1 MSTTLRSFHDQ
12 LLAMKP
18 EDAVHIASECPVCS
32 DEDVEVASSTPNGG
46 PSVTDTKTYEAEYN
60 EAIAKVEALETKV
73 AELSA
78 AAEAST
84 IDAKVAEVKAE
95 AEAQVAEIQSKL
107 DAAVLEAE
115 TAKSAHESLVA
126 FLDETAKAE
135 AEAAEFASRKDE
147 RIAAVKEAAPLL
159 PDEYITE
166 NADRFANMDEE
177 AFTASL
183 EGFRAIAAKA
193 PAAPSEIPATTAM
206 TAARSNDGESAPNVL
221 RDVLSLRSM
230 GVDTR
235 TIN

>member
-1 MSTTLRSFHDQ
+1 M
-12 LLAMKP
+12 
-18 EDAVHIASECPVCS
+18 
-32 DEDVEVASSTPNGG
+32 
-46 PSVTDTKTYEAEYN
+46 TDTKTYEAEYN

-115 TAKSAHESLVA
+115 TAKQAHESLVA
-126 FLDETAKAE
+126 YLDETAKAD

-147 RIAAVKEAAPLL
+147 RIAQVKEAAPLL

-166 NADRFANMDEE
+166 NADRFANMDED

-183 EGFRAIAAKA
+183 EGFKAIVAKA
-193 PAAPSEIPATTAM
+193 PVTPVTEVPSTTAM
-206 TAARSNDGESAPNVL
+206 TAARSNDGESSNPL

>member
-1 MSTTLRSFHDQ
+1 MSATLRSFHDQ
-12 LLAMKP
+12 LLALKP
-18 EDAVHIASECPVCS
+18 EDAVHVASECPVCS
-32 DEDVEVASSTPNGG
+32 DETVEVASSTPTGG
-46 PSVTDTKTYEAEYN
+46 SVTETKTYTEAEFN
-60 EAIAKVEALETKV
+60 EAVAKVEALESKV

-115 TAKSAHESLVA
+115 TAKAAHESLVA
-126 FLDETAKAE
+126 YLDETAKAE
-135 AEAAEFASRKDE
+135 AEAAEFASRKEE
-147 RIAAVKEAAPLL
+147 RIAQVKEAAPLL
-159 PDEYITE
+159 PEDYITE

-183 EGFRAIAAKA
+183 EGFKAIVAKA
-193 PAAPSEIPATTAM
+193 PATSEIPASTAM
-206 TAARSNDGESAPNVL
+206 TAARSNDGESTPNVL
-221 RDVLSLRSM
+221 REVLSLRGM